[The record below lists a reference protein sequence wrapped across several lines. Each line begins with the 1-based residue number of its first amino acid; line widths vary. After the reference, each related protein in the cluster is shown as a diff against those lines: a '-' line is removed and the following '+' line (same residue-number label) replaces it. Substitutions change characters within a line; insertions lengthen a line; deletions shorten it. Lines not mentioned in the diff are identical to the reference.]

1 MDDLE
6 KYYAKW
12 SAPDTRGGIYC
23 DWMDGVGDGLETE
36 GGLVVAGGLGERK
49 WGGTAHCY
57 GALLWGAEVA
67 VA

>member
-1 MDDLE
+1 
-6 KYYAKW
+6 
-12 SAPDTRGGIYC
+12 
-23 DWMDGVGDGLETE
+23 MDGVGDGLETE
-36 GGLVVAGGLGERK
+36 GGLVVVGGLGERK